1 VVEGKSRRQR
11 RAASRCPA
19 AHGGS
24 SAGTFCDGVSDVSF
38 LEGEVFSTV
47 SPLTLMGWH
56 TTTTH
61 SDPIEAIKDASP
73 PPPAVKPPS
82 TLLLRRRRPT

>member
-47 SPLTLMGWH
+47 SPLTLMGWLAQ
-56 TTTTH
+56 
-61 SDPIEAIKDASP
+61 PIRVRVYYYYS
-73 PPPAVKPPS
+73 
-82 TLLLRRRRPT
+82 LRPH